1 MVGVRHKN
9 WYPGAEFLQGVLCHV
24 IDAHNSES
32 TEARDQLS
40 SSRSKEPAVS
50 LDLPLAPVNNLSI
63 IAQTKSSSPKRT
75 LITVLAILAAAGAA
89 TSFWMS
95 SSNTVLKDAAPK
107 GAAPAAVTVSTTVVK
122 LQQVDDAVSVT
133 GSVSAW
139 DPLTVG
145 AEAGGMRITSVS
157 VEEGD
162 TVKKRQILA
171 TLNASVLKAQLRQAK
186 AKLSSAE
193 ASFKKSIQPNRPED
207 INGLKHLL
215 AQNAADIQQEEAL
228 KREAGIT
235 WESAS
240 LNARRWASM
249 AKAGVVSVAD
259 AEAKKAAADIAH
271 EEMTSA
277 TAKLLALRS
286 VSRQTTEKL
295 NQAQS
300 GGRLEDV
307 EISQATVAETKGQIE
322 QLTRQIDQT
331 IIRAPD
337 DGLVA
342 KRDAHLGDI
351 TNVGASLFSII
362 RMNKLELR
370 AQVSDIDLAKFR
382 TGQLVKVA
390 VNEDDD
396 GKIIGRVSLVSPQV
410 DQTTR
415 LGIVRISLPAKAG
428 LKPGMFVRGQVY
440 MGHRNAL
447 TVPSTA
453 VITHNGESFVFTLSD
468 NRAVAI
474 PVKVGVTTDKFAEIK
489 EGLKKGDVIV
499 DAGARFLSD
508 RDIVRV
514 EK

>member
-1 MVGVRHKN
+1 M
-9 WYPGAEFLQGVLCHV
+9 
-24 IDAHNSES
+24 IDAHDSES

-40 SSRSKEPAVS
+40 TRRSKEPAVS
-50 LDLPLAPVNNLSI
+50 LDLPSAAQAKLPT
-63 IAQTKSSSPKRT
+63 IAKNTSPSPKRS
-75 LITVLAILAAAGAA
+75 LIIVLALIAAAGTAA
-89 TSFWMS
+89 FCWQS
-95 SSNTVLKDAAPK
+95 SSKTAAK
-107 GAAPAAVTVSTTVVK
+107 GAAADGTAPSAMTVSTTLAKV
-122 LQQVDDAVSVT
+122 QQVDDAVSVT

-145 AEAGGMRITSVS
+145 AESGGMRITSVN

-162 TVKKRQILA
+162 TVKRGQILA
-171 TLNASVLKAQLRQAK
+171 TLNSSVLKAQLVQAR
-186 AKLSSAE
+186 AKLTSAE
-193 ASFKKSIQPNRPED
+193 ASVKKSIQPNRPEA
-207 INGLKHLL
+207 INGLKDLL
-215 AQNAADIQQEEAL
+215 AQNAAEIQQEEAL

-235 WESAS
+235 WETTS
-240 LNARRWASM
+240 LNAKRWAFM
-249 AKAGVVSVAD
+249 AKAGVVSAAD

-271 EEMTSA
+271 EELTSA

-286 VSRQTTEKL
+286 VSKQTTEKL
-295 NQAQS
+295 NEAQN

-322 QLTRQIDQT
+322 QLTHQIDQT
-331 IIRAPD
+331 FIKAPD

-351 TNVGASLFSII
+351 TSVGAPLFSII
-362 RMNKLELR
+362 RMNRLELR

-382 TGQLVKVA
+382 TGQLVKVS
-390 VNEDDD
+390 VNEDDN
-396 GKIIGRVSLVSPQV
+396 GKIPGRVSLVSPQV
-410 DQTTR
+410 DQATR
-415 LGIVRISLPAKAG
+415 LGIVRISLPANAG
-428 LKPGMFVRGQVY
+428 LKPGMFVRGQVD

-453 VITHNGESFVFTLSD
+453 VITRNGESFVFTLSG
-468 NRAVAI
+468 NRAVAA
-474 PVKVGVTTDKFAEIK
+474 PVKVGVTTDKFAEIR
-489 EGLKKGDVIV
+489 EGVQRGEVIV